1 MTQEKN
7 QLLEENIEFSNTLQ
21 KYEVQ
26 TMNLNES
33 REKELKELDLQH
45 KQEANSLQRRIDEL
59 SNGVSSFDL
68 EREKNK
74 LIEHTLRIEIETKKF
89 ELNEAKNVLI

>member
-74 LIEHTLRIEIETKKF
+74 LIEHTLRNEIETKKF